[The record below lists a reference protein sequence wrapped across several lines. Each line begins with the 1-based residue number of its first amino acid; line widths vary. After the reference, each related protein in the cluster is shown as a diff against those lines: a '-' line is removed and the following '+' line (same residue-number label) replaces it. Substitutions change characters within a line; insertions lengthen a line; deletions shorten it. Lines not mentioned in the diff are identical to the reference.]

1 MDGETV
7 INDDLSSFCPIS
19 YPITAK
25 QAAARYPLLHLPQI
39 PSLLFSPL
47 FQTDLLLSLPFSPFL
62 FPSVD
67 RLVTVVER
75 GKRRGFDRSISSSRL
90 SSVPSNVN
98 RIDPCSSMEIQLCTR
113 RRGEDTAEPWQPWP
127 RLWGPNVH
135 PCTRGISLDS
145 RRSTSPAKMDTT
157 KAAAS
162 SCWLVAI
169 PTFKT
174 TWVIGQ
180 LSFLPPSASPRF
192 LSFSFV
198 SCFPVSRNSPF
209 KPFILTAVVN
219 TIASFRVSNVV
230 TLWDGWK
237 IPQFS
242 VRGHAAT
249 HVCEVRPRRCYEDL
263 DLRPLP
269 CVWSKQGEI

>member
-180 LSFLPPSASPRF
+180 LSFLPLFPSLCLSPLPFLFFCFLLSCFAQLPFQTFYFNRCCKYDRLGRRAFITPRF
-192 LSFSFV
+192 AF
-198 SCFPVSRNSPF
+198 
-209 KPFILTAVVN
+209 LT
-219 TIASFRVSNVV
+219 
-230 TLWDGWK
+230 L
-237 IPQFS
+237 
-242 VRGHAAT
+242 
-249 HVCEVRPRRCYEDL
+249 
-263 DLRPLP
+263 
-269 CVWSKQGEI
+269 